1 MTNAT
6 MHRNF
11 NPGRSPLLGV
21 AAVVATAVTLGIA
34 VLLPAN
40 LTPAEAPVA
49 TGAYMQAPNQL
60 VTLPAVE
67 VTATRA
73 TKSAASNAWIVP
85 ATLKQKS

>member
-1 MTNAT
+1 

-34 VLLPAN
+34 VLLPASH
-40 LTPAEAPVA
+40 TPVEPSFTTAADV
-49 TGAYMQAPNQL
+49 QARNQI

-73 TKSAASNAWIVP
+73 IKSAAGSQWIVP
-85 ATLKQKS
+85 AALKQKS

>member
-40 LTPAEAPVA
+40 STPAAHSV
-49 TGAYMQAPNQL
+49 TMGADVQARSQF

-73 TKSAASNAWIVP
+73 TQSAAGNKWIVP

>member
-34 VLLPAN
+34 VLLPATH
-40 LTPAEAPVA
+40 TPVEPSVTTAADV
-49 TGAYMQAPNQL
+49 QARNQI

-73 TKSAASNAWIVP
+73 TKSAAGNQWIVP
-85 ATLKQKS
+85 AALKQKS